1 MISIMNTVVKNI
13 PLKAQEIAF
22 DKEGKKEIYSD
33 PKGKR
38 VNKIQLQAAQYKW
51 VYEDGNE
58 YTGKSYKN
66 IGGKPI
72 KSFPK
77 TTEVKNT
84 EIISKEEI
92 KYFLMNELTYLI
104 IGVDFKE
111 KMIKLDKENKAITFN
126 YVNSGFKVHKA
137 IMVYDKELDRV
148 FMRCYRGDIRK
159 MELPEE
165 TEAKELI
172 SDDGVEGLDIDS
184 LEA

>member
-1 MISIMNTVVKNI
+1 MNTMVKNI

-38 VNKIQLQAAQYKW
+38 VKKVQLQAAEYKW
-51 VYEDGNE
+51 VYENGDE
-58 YTGKSYKN
+58 YAGKSYKN

-72 KSFPK
+72 KTFSK
-77 TTEVKNT
+77 TTEVKET
-84 EIISKEEI
+84 QLIKKDEI
-92 KYFLMNELTYLI
+92 KYFLMNELTYLL
-104 IGVDFKE
+104 IGAEFKE
-111 KMIKLDKENKAITFN
+111 KVKAIDAEGKAITFN

-137 IMVYDKELDRV
+137 IIIYDKELDKV
-148 FMRCYRGDIRK
+148 FMRCYRGDLRK

-165 TEAKELI
+165 TDAKELV
-172 SDDGVEGLDIDS
+172 SDDGVEGLDINS

>member
-1 MISIMNTVVKNI
+1 MNTVVKNV
-13 PLKAQEIAF
+13 PLKAQEITF
-22 DKEGKKEIYSD
+22 DKEGKKEVYSD

-51 VYEDGNE
+51 VYENGDE

-72 KSFPK
+72 KSFMK
-77 TTEVKNT
+77 TTEVKKT
-84 EIISKEEI
+84 EIINKEEI

-104 IGVDFKE
+104 IGNDFKK
-111 KMIKLDKENKAITFN
+111 KMKTFDEDNKAITFN
-126 YVNSGFKVHKA
+126 FVNSGFKVHKA

-165 TEAKELI
+165 TTMKEI
-172 SDDGVEGLDIDS
+172 VSDDGVKGLDIDS